1 MPILVYIT
9 GMNGE
14 KTFGRK
20 IRPSFLQQIKSFI
33 HLYLYS
39 KRIVSA
45 WTLLISHYGFKWK
58 HHPLWFL
65 FWGAVSIFCCWGIS
79 MTRCGPRKTFSFSFC
94 RCYCLGFRALGRTL
108 NTLLMIECFMRYIFV
123 LGTFQIQVLLLS
135 CMIFLGLFSISTI
148 KIDSI
153 TERR

>member
-45 WTLLISHYGFKWK
+45 
-58 HHPLWFL
+58 
-65 FWGAVSIFCCWGIS
+65 
-79 MTRCGPRKTFSFSFC
+79 
-94 RCYCLGFRALGRTL
+94 
-108 NTLLMIECFMRYIFV
+108 
-123 LGTFQIQVLLLS
+123 
-135 CMIFLGLFSISTI
+135 
-148 KIDSI
+148 
-153 TERR
+153 